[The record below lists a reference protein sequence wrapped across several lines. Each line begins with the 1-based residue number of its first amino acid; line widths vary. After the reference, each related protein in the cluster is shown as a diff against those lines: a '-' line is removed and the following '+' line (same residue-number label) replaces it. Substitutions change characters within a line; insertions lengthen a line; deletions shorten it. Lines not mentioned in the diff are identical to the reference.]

1 MIFQWSGI
9 FDNAWLTRKSAVG
22 FGWSYQLHKC
32 KIIIHGLCSLIL
44 IFNYCAVRF
53 KYNVAIWWACLWIQ
67 QRKKRIAEIFCLPAA
82 FMHNWLK
89 WDESPMVQCDNAWIL
104 GFPIFRCLYCPS
116 PFVSRVWFWWSK
128 AFLEFF
134 ALYTVCKFFTSYKQ
148 KSSLLILGRIFKQGD
163 D

>member
-9 FDNAWLTRKSAVG
+9 FDNAWLTPKSAVG

-44 IFNYCAVRF
+44 IFNYSAVRF

-89 WDESPMVQCDNAWIL
+89 WDESPMLQCDNAWIL
-104 GFPIFRCLYCPS
+104 GLLIFRCVYCPR
-116 PFVSRVWFWWSK
+116 PFVSRVWWILMEQSFPWLCCI
-128 AFLEFF
+128 AHRMQICLPP
-134 ALYTVCKFFTSYKQ
+134 TN
-148 KSSLLILGRIFKQGD
+148 KSPLFKQGD

>member
-9 FDNAWLTRKSAVG
+9 FDNAWLTPKSAVG

-44 IFNYCAVRF
+44 IFNYSAVRF

-67 QRKKRIAEIFCLPAA
+67 QRKKRIAEML
-82 FMHNWLK
+82 
-89 WDESPMVQCDNAWIL
+89 QCDNAWIL
-104 GFPIFRCLYCPS
+104 GLPIFRCVYCPS
-116 PFVSRVWFWWSK
+116 PFVSRVWWILMVQSFPW
-128 AFLEFF
+128 LCCIVHRMQ
-134 ALYTVCKFFTSYKQ
+134 LLCTSYKQ
-148 KSSLLILGRIFKQGD
+148 NSSLLTIGRIFKQGD